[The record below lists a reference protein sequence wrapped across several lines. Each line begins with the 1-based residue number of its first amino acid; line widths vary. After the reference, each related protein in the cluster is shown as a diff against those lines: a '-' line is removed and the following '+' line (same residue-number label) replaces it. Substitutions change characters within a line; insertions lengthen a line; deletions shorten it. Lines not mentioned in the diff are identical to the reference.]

1 MANKDDAFNAMSR
14 RNFLKTSTMAGMGL
28 GLGGAGVFGP
38 ALAQAV
44 TTISFAGWAFEP
56 QVVEESVKRFMK
68 ENPDIR
74 VNYTPL
80 DLQLYPEKMVA
91 LFNAGTQAD
100 AFYVRD
106 THLGAWVEAGWLQPI
121 DGLPK
126 LAELNKDIYPATL
139 QTLSYKGK
147 QYGVPYYGDI
157 YVSMYDKAQIA
168 QAGATRTQSDLYVL
182 RAPYS
187 GVVSEVP
194 VVLGDMATPGRP
206 ILTLYDPALLRV
218 TAAIPESVVISAAA
232 RQAARVE
239 LPDAAGVLQSIK
251 PGLVTV
257 LPAVD
262 AGSHTWQIRLDLPAG
277 TVNAVPGK
285 FARVWLSV
293 QRAATEPEGRVF
305 VPAKS
310 VVRRAELTGVYVV
323 DAAGRPSLRQV
334 RLGRASGDAIE
345 VLSGLTAGERVATD
359 PQAAARLRPTP

>member
-1 MANKDDAFNAMSR
+1 MR
-14 RNFLKTSTMAGMGL
+14 YTSMML
-28 GLGGAGVFGP
+28 V
-38 ALAQAV
+38 ALASLATPLAPATVLAAEPLSHALETTAV
-44 TTISFAGWAFEP
+44 RLATWGENTGFDG
-56 QVVEESVKRFMK
+56 VVEAVRQTVLAVQVSGAIVELRVRAGDMVKAGQVLARLDARAAEQSAVAGQAQAQAARAMLDVASKDFARQKQLFDKGFISRAALDAAEATYKSAESQM
-68 ENPDIR
+68 
-74 VNYTPL
+74 
-80 DLQLYPEKMVA
+80 A
-91 LFNAGTQAD
+91 
-100 AFYVRD
+100 
-106 THLGAWVEAGWLQPI
+106 
-121 DGLPK
+121 
-126 LAELNKDIYPATL
+126 
-139 QTLSYKGK
+139 
-147 QYGVPYYGDI
+147 
-157 YVSMYDKAQIA
+157 AQIA
-168 QAGATRTQSDLYVL
+168 QAGATRTQSDFYVL